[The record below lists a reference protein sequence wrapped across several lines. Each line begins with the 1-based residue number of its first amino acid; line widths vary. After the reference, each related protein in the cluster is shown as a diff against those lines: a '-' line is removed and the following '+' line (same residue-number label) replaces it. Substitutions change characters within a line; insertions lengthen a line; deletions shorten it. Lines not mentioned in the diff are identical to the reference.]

1 MVTLVGPMHAELVVS
16 DHGPGIPLDE
26 RPLVFERFYRSTS
39 ARALPGSGLGLAIV
53 KQVVI
58 KHGGTLR
65 IDDTVPGG
73 DPPGAAIHVVLPGRP
88 VAVARDPSDATRG
101 DTAVDAAG
109 EKPEN

>member
-1 MVTLVGPMHAELVVS
+1 L
-16 DHGPGIPLDE
+16 
-26 RPLVFERFYRSTS
+26 

-73 DPPGAAIHVVLPGRP
+73 NPPGTAIHVVLPGRP
-88 VAVARDPSDATRG
+88 VTVIGDPSDTTRG
-101 DTAVDAAG
+101 DGAVDVAD
-109 EKPEN
+109 ENPEN